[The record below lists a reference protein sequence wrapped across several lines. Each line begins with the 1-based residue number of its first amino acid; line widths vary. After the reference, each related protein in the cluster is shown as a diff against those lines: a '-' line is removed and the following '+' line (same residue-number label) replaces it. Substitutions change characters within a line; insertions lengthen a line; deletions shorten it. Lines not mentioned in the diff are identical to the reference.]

1 MTSIQM
7 SDKDEMV
14 EQFLDCAS
22 RGDLAKVSTMIT
34 HYTQLLNESGRQGW
48 TALML
53 AARNGHF
60 DVVKA
65 LLLNGYVC
73 GCELFVIWGS
83 VVYHRE
89 LFESINN
96 PIQQ

>member
-1 MTSIQM
+1 MTSVQM
-7 SDKDEMV
+7 SAMDEMV

-22 RGDLAKVSTMIT
+22 RGDLDKVSTMIS
-34 HYTQLLNESGRQGW
+34 HSSQLLNESGKQGW

-65 LLLNGYVC
+65 LLSSG
-73 GCELFVIWGS
+73 
-83 VVYHRE
+83 
-89 LFESINN
+89 
-96 PIQQ
+96 